1 MTAMRDGSSNAHGG
15 ASAATRLTRLFARF
29 SRTAIP
35 AVLDEVYRLTATPL
49 ERVAWRIT
57 DDHVAAQDAVQD
69 VFLDLMRH
77 PGRFD
82 PSRAAWPFL
91 IAMTINKAR
100 MIRRRSRHL
109 HTRDPIDHELLADD
123 GAEQLERASWLW
135 HQVASLPREQ
145 RLIVAMRYREG
156 RSDREVAAELEL
168 PVSTVKSRLRSARAA
183 LRPKLGGCP
192 STR

>member
-1 MTAMRDGSSNAHGG
+1 MTALRDGSSNARDS
-15 ASAATRLTRLFARF
+15 ASAATRLTRLFAKF
-29 SRTAIP
+29 SRTAAP
-35 AVLDEVYRLTATPL
+35 ALLDEVFRLTAAPL

-69 VFLDLMRH
+69 VFLDVMRH

-82 PSRAAWPFL
+82 PSRPAWPFL

-100 MIRRRSRHL
+100 MIRRRNRCLPTH
-109 HTRDPIDHELLADD
+109 DPKDHELFALDSI
-123 GAEQLERASWLW
+123 EQLDRASWLW
-135 HQVASLPREQ
+135 QQVASLPRDL

-183 LRPKLGGCP
+183 LRPKLGGRP
-192 STR
+192 GAR